1 MIYPVSAI
9 SPSSY
14 NITVQKLVEI
24 NNIQNSNHGRAI
36 LIKTNSSIDNI
47 NQLRV

>member
-1 MIYPVSAI
+1 MIYPDSAI

-24 NNIQNSNHGRAI
+24 NNIQNSNLIYAGKNI
-36 LIKTNSSIDNI
+36 LI
-47 NQLRV
+47 